1 MNSQTEGL
9 TSLLRS
15 VSTSTSRRFNV
26 MLWQSTQEWQFIRAS
41 VHQRKFLESS
51 IEIIHGGLHTNALS
65 AEKRQKEKRNVCRT
79 DKKKKKKRKEREG
92 RMTGV
97 PFLPFLRCEYVI
109 VVVLMM
115 VMVATAVWQE

>member
-1 MNSQTEGL
+1 MEGYIQ
-9 TSLLRS
+9 
-15 VSTSTSRRFNV
+15 
-26 MLWQSTQEWQFIRAS
+26 MLYQL
-41 VHQRKFLESS
+41 K
-51 IEIIHGGLHTNALS
+51 
-65 AEKRQKEKRNVCRT
+65 K
-79 DKKKKKKRKEREG
+79 DKKKKETCAGRTKRKKKWKEREG